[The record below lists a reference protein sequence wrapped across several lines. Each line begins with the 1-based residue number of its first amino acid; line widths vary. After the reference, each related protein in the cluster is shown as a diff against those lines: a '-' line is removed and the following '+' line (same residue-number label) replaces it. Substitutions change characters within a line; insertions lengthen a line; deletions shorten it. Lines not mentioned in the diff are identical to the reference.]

1 MANEYK
7 SIYLKD
13 MIPLIDA
20 VTLDCMMTPALT
32 MKKLD
37 GTVAS
42 LTEMSHY
49 NTLVSMHNKGVREM
63 GRRLKE
69 KLLEDD
75 QDE

>member
-7 SIYLKD
+7 SLYLKN

-20 VTLDCMMTPALT
+20 VTLDCMMTPAFT
-32 MKKLD
+32 MKKQD

-42 LTEMSHY
+42 LTD
-49 NTLVSMHNKGVREM
+49 
-63 GRRLKE
+63 